1 MEDLSSDDTETPL
14 ILPDLSPTRGDLNN
28 VEREDTAK
36 TTDSD
41 GIENNV
47 EAISDDEDAS
57 EDTSDN
63 DSEENDG
70 EEARDTSSLI
80 PFP

>member
-1 MEDLSSDDTETPL
+1 M
-14 ILPDLSPTRGDLNN
+14 
-28 VEREDTAK
+28 
-36 TTDSD
+36 DSD

-47 EAISDDEDAS
+47 ETISDDEDAS
-57 EDTSDN
+57 EEDTSDN

>member
-14 ILPDLSPTRGDLNN
+14 ILPDLSPTREDLNN
-28 VEREDTAK
+28 VEREDTVK

-47 EAISDDEDAS
+47 ETISDDEDAS

-63 DSEENDG
+63 DSG